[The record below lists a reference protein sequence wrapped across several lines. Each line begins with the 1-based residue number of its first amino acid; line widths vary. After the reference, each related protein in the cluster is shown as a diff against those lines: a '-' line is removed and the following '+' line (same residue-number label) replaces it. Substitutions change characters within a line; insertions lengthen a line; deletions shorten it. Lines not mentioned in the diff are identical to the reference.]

1 MAPMSETV
9 RTKTKKPFAVALLRN
24 RHGLGFVVLTLLL
37 AAVVLFPIGTLLIM
51 ALGGSNESLGHVLR
65 FVLPRTLA
73 TTAFLMVGVVIGTSI
88 IGTVSAWLVMTF
100 QFPGRRIFLWA
111 LVLPLAVPS
120 YLGAYA
126 FVEFFSFTGPLQSL
140 FRGLSGFESA
150 KEYWFPSVRN
160 TGGAALILSLVF
172 YPYVYLASVALL
184 KLQGT
189 RLVEASRALGQGT
202 VRTFTS
208 VLLPLLRPAI
218 AAGVVL
224 ALMETLNDIGAVEYL
239 GVETITFTIFD
250 TWLTRRDAAGAAQM
264 TMALLLL
271 VFLLVYAERWARS
284 RQSDTLG
291 GKKQVAAPHQQLR
304 GIWAFLAA
312 FWCLLPIALG
322 FGIPLLTLGGY
333 AIDRLDTLADRRL
346 HEALAT
352 SLQIAVLAAALTVI
366 AGLIMVYAQR
376 LRSGA
381 RWLRVLVRLSSVGY
395 AIPGTILALGLFVP
409 MASFD
414 NWLIE
419 RGEGWFGWSFGLLIT
434 GSGVLILIAYLIRF
448 LAIAEGNIDGGFRNI
463 PVARD
468 QASRTMGRGSL
479 TTLLRIHVPTLWPA
493 LSAAALLVFID
504 ALKELSATIFLRPF
518 GMRTL
523 STYIYDFASRARVE
537 ETGIACLVIVL
548 LGVLPVIIVARRLSS
563 PS

>member
-1 MAPMSETV
+1 MSETV

-24 RHGLGFVVLTLLL
+24 RHGLGFVILTLLL
-37 AAVVLFPIGTLLIM
+37 AAVVLFPIGTLLVM
-51 ALGGSNESLGHVLR
+51 AFGGTNESLGHVLQ

-73 TTAFLMVGVVIGTSI
+73 TTAFLMVGVVAGTSI

-140 FRGLSGFESA
+140 FRGLTGFESA
-150 KEYWFPSVRN
+150 REYWFPSVRN

-202 VRTFTS
+202 LRTFTS

-271 VFLLVYAERWARS
+271 VFFLVYAERWARS

-291 GKKQVAAPHQQLR
+291 GKKQVAAPHQQLS
-304 GIWAFLAA
+304 GVWAFMAA
-312 FWCLLPIALG
+312 FWCLLPIILG

-352 SLQIAVLAAALTVI
+352 SLQIAMLAAALTVI

-414 NWLIE
+414 NWLID

-463 PVARD
+463 PLARD
-468 QASRTMGRGSL
+468 DASRTMGRGSL
-479 TTLLRIHVPTLWPA
+479 ATLLRVHVPTLWPA

>member
-1 MAPMSETV
+1 MSETV

-24 RHGLGFVVLTLLL
+24 RHGLGFVILTLLL
-37 AAVVLFPIGTLLIM
+37 AAVVLFPIGTLLVM
-51 ALGGSNESLGHVLR
+51 AFGGTNESLGHVLQ

-73 TTAFLMVGVVIGTSI
+73 TTAFLMVGVVAGTSI

-140 FRGLSGFESA
+140 FRGLTGFESA
-150 KEYWFPSVRN
+150 REYWFPSVRN

-202 VRTFTS
+202 LRTFTS

-271 VFLLVYAERWARS
+271 VFFLVYAERWARS

-291 GKKQVAAPHQQLR
+291 GKKQVAAPHQQLS
-304 GIWAFLAA
+304 GVWAFMAA
-312 FWCLLPIALG
+312 FWCLLPIILG

-414 NWLIE
+414 NWLID

-463 PVARD
+463 PLARD
-468 QASRTMGRGSL
+468 DASRTMGRGSL
-479 TTLLRIHVPTLWPA
+479 ATLLRVHVPTLWPA

>member
-1 MAPMSETV
+1 M
-9 RTKTKKPFAVALLRN
+9 
-24 RHGLGFVVLTLLL
+24 
-37 AAVVLFPIGTLLIM
+37 
-51 ALGGSNESLGHVLR
+51 
-65 FVLPRTLA
+65 
-73 TTAFLMVGVVIGTSI
+73 
-88 IGTVSAWLVMTF
+88 
-100 QFPGRRIFLWA
+100 
-111 LVLPLAVPS
+111 
-120 YLGAYA
+120 
-126 FVEFFSFTGPLQSL
+126 L
-140 FRGLSGFESA
+140 FRS
-150 KEYWFPSVRN
+150 
-160 TGGAALILSLVF
+160 
-172 YPYVYLASVALL
+172 
-184 KLQGT
+184 
-189 RLVEASRALGQGT
+189 
-202 VRTFTS
+202 
-208 VLLPLLRPAI
+208 
-218 AAGVVL
+218 VVL

-271 VFLLVYAERWARS
+271 VFVLVFAERWARA

-291 GKKQVAAPHQQLR
+291 GKKQAVAPHQALE
-304 GIWAFLAA
+304 GIGAFLAML
-312 FWCLLPIALG
+312 WCLLPILLG
-322 FGIPLLTLGGY
+322 FGVPLLILGGY
-333 AIDRLDTLADRRL
+333 AIDRLDTLTDRRL
-346 HEALAT
+346 HQALAT
-352 SLQIAVLAAALTVI
+352 SLQIALLAAALTVI
-366 AGLIMVYAQR
+366 AGLVMVYAQR

-381 RWLRVLVRLSSVGY
+381 QWLRVLVRLSSIGY

-419 RGEGWFGWSFGLLIT
+419 RGESWFGWSFGLLIT

-463 PVARD
+463 PIARD
-468 QASRTMGRGSL
+468 DASRTMGRGSL
-479 TTLLRIHVPTLWPA
+479 TTLLRVHIPTLWPA
-493 LSAAALLVFID
+493 LSAAAWLVFID

>member
-1 MAPMSETV
+1 MSETV

-24 RHGLGFVVLTLLL
+24 RHGLGFVILTLLL
-37 AAVVLFPIGTLLIM
+37 AAVVLFPIGTLLVM
-51 ALGGSNESLGHVLR
+51 AFGGTNESLGHVLQ

-73 TTAFLMVGVVIGTSI
+73 TTAFLMVGVVAGTSI

-140 FRGLSGFESA
+140 FRGLTGLESA
-150 KEYWFPSVRN
+150 REYWFPSVRN

-202 VRTFTS
+202 LRTFTS

-271 VFLLVYAERWARS
+271 VFFLVYAERWARS

-291 GKKQVAAPHQQLR
+291 GKKQVAAPHQQLS
-304 GIWAFLAA
+304 GVWAFIAA
-312 FWCLLPIALG
+312 FWCLLPIILG

-409 MASFD
+409 MAGFD
-414 NWLIE
+414 NWLID

-463 PVARD
+463 PLARD
-468 QASRTMGRGSL
+468 DASRTMGRGSL
-479 TTLLRIHVPTLWPA
+479 ATLLRVHVPTLWPA

>member
-1 MAPMSETV
+1 MSQTV

-24 RHGLGFVVLTLLL
+24 RHGLGFVVLTLVL
-37 AAVVLFPIGTLLIM
+37 AAVVLFPIATLLLM
-51 ALGGSNESLGHVLR
+51 ALGGTNESLGHVLQ
-65 FVLPRTLA
+65 FVLPRTLS
-73 TTAFLMVGVVIGTSI
+73 TTALLMVGVVIGTSFL
-88 IGTVSAWLVMTF
+88 GTISAWLVMTF

-126 FVEFFSFTGPLQSL
+126 FVEFFSFTGPLQGL
-140 FRGLSGFESA
+140 FRALTGFESA
-150 KEYWFPSVRN
+150 KDYWFPSVRN

-189 RLVEASRALGQGT
+189 RLVEASRALGQGAFK
-202 VRTFTS
+202 TFTS

-271 VFLLVYAERWARS
+271 VFVLVFAERWARA

-291 GKKQVAAPHQQLR
+291 GKKQAVAPHQALE
-304 GIWAFLAA
+304 GVGAFLAML
-312 FWCLLPIALG
+312 WCLLPILLG
-322 FGIPLLTLGGY
+322 FGVPLLILGGY
-333 AIDRLDTLADRRL
+333 AIDRLDTLTDRRL
-346 HEALAT
+346 HQALIT
-352 SLQIAVLAAALTVI
+352 SLQIAFLAAALTVI
-366 AGLIMVYAQR
+366 AGLVMVYAQR

-463 PVARD
+463 PIARD
-468 QASRTMGRGSL
+468 DASRTMGRGSL
-479 TTLLRIHVPTLWPA
+479 TTLLRVHIPTLWPA